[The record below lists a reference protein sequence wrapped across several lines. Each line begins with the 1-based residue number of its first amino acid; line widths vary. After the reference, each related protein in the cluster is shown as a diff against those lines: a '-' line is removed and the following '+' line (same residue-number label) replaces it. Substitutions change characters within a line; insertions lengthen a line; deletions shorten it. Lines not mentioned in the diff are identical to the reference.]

1 MPQNGMFHNGLIKH
15 GLTLTLRPYRLPL
28 IHPWRSARGEL
39 RERIGWL
46 VIASAGGFD
55 GFGDCAPLPA
65 AGTETL
71 AAAERRLGHWQDSG
85 QAAMGNN
92 AMTSL
97 LDALSRAAPSVTP
110 CADCAVETALLDL
123 QARQQGLPLRRLLTA
138 DAGAEIAVNAALGS
152 AATLTAD
159 RVASACAEGYRVLK
173 LKVGTADPETE
184 LTRLRAATAALPSG
198 VLLRLDANG
207 AWDRERAARV
217 IADLAGLPVD
227 CIEEPL
233 RNPDD
238 AALGLLQQGTDFA
251 LALDESLPRRPRPI
265 DPFTLPVRR
274 LVLKPGVIGGLRPT
288 LHLAG
293 LARAAGREIVL
304 TSLIESAAGLWA
316 TTQLAAAIGSPL
328 AHGLATGD
336 WLADDLGPAPRP
348 RQGRIA
354 LPETPGS
361 GFEPTRS
368 FP

>member
-1 MPQNGMFHNGLIKH
+1 MPQNGMHQNR
-15 GLTLTLRPYRLPL
+15 LTRHRPILGVRPYRLPL
-28 IHPWRSARGEL
+28 IHPWRSAQGEL

-46 VIASAGGFD
+46 VIASVGGID

-71 AAAERRLGHWQDSG
+71 AAAERRLGHWQNSV
-85 QAAMGNN
+85 QAAMGND

-123 QARQQGLPLRRLLTA
+123 QARQQGLPLRRLLNA
-138 DAGAEIAVNAALGS
+138 DAGTDISVNAALGS
-152 AATLTAD
+152 AAALTAD
-159 RVASACAEGYRVLK
+159 RVASTCAEGYRVLK
-173 LKVGTADPETE
+173 LKVGTADPETD
-184 LTRLRAATAALPSG
+184 LARLRAATAALPTG

-207 AWDRERAARV
+207 AWDRQTAARV

-233 RNPDD
+233 RDPDD
-238 AALGLLQQGTDFA
+238 TALGLLQQGTDFVI
-251 LALDESLPRRPRPI
+251 ALDESLPRRPQPI

-274 LVLKPGVIGGLRPT
+274 LVLKPGVFGGLRPT
-288 LHLAG
+288 LHLTRM
-293 LARAAGREIVL
+293 ARAAGREVVL
-304 TSLIESAAGLWA
+304 TSLVESAAGLWA
-316 TTQLAAAIGSPL
+316 TAQLAAATGSPL

-336 WLADDLGPAPRP
+336 WLAEDLGPPPRP
-348 RQGRIA
+348 RLGRIA

-361 GFEPTRS
+361 GFEPARS
-368 FP
+368 